1 MIFCPYLR
9 APSQSCMYRQTPMAW
24 YIMCNMYT
32 LLSSNT
38 ELIFSWLSS
47 QISNS
52 SLGGAEGQGNDASQ
66 AGRGISGWAGHP
78 KLGVG
83 HLRRR
88 KGIPGRAGHLRRGGA
103 YQEGRG
109 ISGHTPLTLGRVK
122 SRSANR
128 IKGNCSFLSDTRKN
142 PRPYLLSNGQHRPA
156 VRMEPA
162 IFSEAPMSP
171 RLSA

>member
-66 AGRGISGWAGHP
+66 AGWGISG
-78 KLGVG
+78 
-83 HLRRR
+83 
-88 KGIPGRAGHLRRGGA
+88 
-103 YQEGRG
+103 
-109 ISGHTPLTLGRVK
+109 
-122 SRSANR
+122 
-128 IKGNCSFLSDTRKN
+128 
-142 PRPYLLSNGQHRPA
+142 
-156 VRMEPA
+156 
-162 IFSEAPMSP
+162 
-171 RLSA
+171 

>member
-24 YIMCNMYT
+24 YIMCSMYT

-47 QISNS
+47 QISSS

-66 AGRGISGWAGHP
+66 AGRGISDGEGHPELGAGHP
-78 KLGVG
+78 
-83 HLRRR
+83 RW
-88 KGIPGRAGHLRRGGA
+88 GGA
-103 YQEGRG
+103 SQATHH
-109 ISGHTPLTLGRVK
+109 SPQGRVK
-122 SRSANR
+122 SRKDKR
-128 IKGNCSFLSDTRKN
+128 IKGNCSFLSETRKA
-142 PRPYLLSNGQHRPA
+142 PRPYLLSNGQNTPA
-156 VRMEPA
+156 VRMEPT

-171 RLSA
+171 RL